1 MSDQTQTPQP
11 APRTV
16 QSAKLVDLAIVSY
29 TDHEGQSHSQLF
41 VVGEKT
47 AIMLDGRTLGY
58 STRPE
63 PAGIAGRWLRDEI
76 LKALKKEVPT
86 EG

>member
-1 MSDQTQTPQP
+1 MTGQTPT
-11 APRTV
+11 PRTV

-29 TDHEGQSHSQLF
+29 TDNDGTQHSQLF
-41 VVGEKT
+41 VIGDKT
-47 AIMLDGRTLGY
+47 VIMLDGRSLGY

-63 PAGIAGRWLRDEI
+63 PSGIAGRWLRDEV
-76 LKALKKEVPT
+76 LKALGKEIPQ

>member
-1 MSDQTQTPQP
+1 MTQSP
-11 APRTV
+11 PRTV

-29 TDHEGQSHSQLF
+29 TDNEGMQHSQLF
-41 VVGEKT
+41 VVGDKT
-47 AIMLDGRTLGY
+47 LIMLDGRSLGY

-63 PAGIAGRWLRDEI
+63 PAGIAARWLRDAV
-76 LKALKKEVPT
+76 LQSLGKELPK

>member
-1 MSDQTQTPQP
+1 MADPTNL
-11 APRTV
+11 PRTV

-29 TDHEGQSHSQLF
+29 TDNDGTQHSQLM
-41 VVGEKT
+41 VIGDKT
-47 AIMLDGRTLGY
+47 VIMLDGRSLGY

-63 PAGIAGRWLRDEI
+63 PAGIAGRWLRDEV
-76 LKALKKEVPT
+76 LKSLGKEVPT